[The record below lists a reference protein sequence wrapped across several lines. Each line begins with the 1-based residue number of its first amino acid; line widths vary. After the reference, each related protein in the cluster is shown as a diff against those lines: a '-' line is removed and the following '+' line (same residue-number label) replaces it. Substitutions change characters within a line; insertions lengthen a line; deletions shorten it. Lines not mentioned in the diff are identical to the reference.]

1 MTINK
6 KKYMKIQSIILA
18 VLLSTSTFAFA
29 QDTPQPRRQGPPPTV
44 QCEGMKNLM
53 KAMQDH
59 RKTCEVCKTN
69 PPPRG
74 MFGPRMGGKQG
85 QGQGRGQGRGPQG
98 PPS

>member
-1 MTINK
+1 MPASSPKNLSVILILAALNALNK
-6 KKYMKIQSIILA
+6 SSIILA

-85 QGQGRGQGRGPQG
+85 QG
-98 PPS
+98 